1 MGNDDDDD
9 DDLIGK
15 LILFLFIY
23 FNQQFITWSAVADH
37 SKLNLLSVL
46 EKSVQ

>member
-23 FNQQFITWSAVADH
+23 FNQQFIT
-37 SKLNLLSVL
+37 
-46 EKSVQ
+46 